1 MGRTGF
7 ITEGNVRTDFIF
19 RFKDT
24 VIDIDTGVI
33 THPVIDIS
41 TMQNMKIFVTKP
53 DGTEIEKDETTG
65 VELFT
70 DGIDGRAHFLNSGG
84 NAFTLDQGGKI
95 YKFSA
100 WIKLLDGREFFTDI
114 YNIMVRTQKK

>member
-7 ITEGNVRTDFIF
+7 ITEGNKKTDFIF

-24 VIDIDTGVI
+24 ITDIDTGVS
-33 THPVIDIS
+33 THPILDIS
-41 TMQNMKIFVTKP
+41 TMTEMKIFVTKP
-53 DGTEIEKDETTG
+53 DGTEIQKDQTQG

-70 DGIDGRAHFLNSGG
+70 DGMDGKGHFLNTSG
-84 NAFTLDQGGKI
+84 NAFVIDQGGKI

-100 WIKLLDGREFFTDI
+100 WVKMLDGREFFTDV
-114 YNIMVRTQKK
+114 YNIMVRKQKK